1 MYEKSLW
8 NYVSSIDPT
17 LGNSLFGA
25 VKLVKMLILINT
37 KYSWYGF
44 GFDMKGTFS
53 FPSGVFGKNIIIF
66 GVDMS
71 SSVYVDNKKK
81 DILNLGGNKVH
92 HRNRWLNSDCRKK
105 YSINFTESRKK
116 FCLSMHY
123 NGASSYL
130 FVNDV
135 EIHKFKAKNS

>member
-1 MYEKSLW
+1 MKK
-8 NYVSSIDPT
+8 
-17 LGNSLFGA
+17 NSKHIHCVWKKFVELCKQYWSYTRKFFIGA

-53 FPSGVFGKNIIIF
+53 FPSGGFGENIIIF

-92 HRNRWLNSDCRKK
+92 HRN
-105 YSINFTESRKK
+105 
-116 FCLSMHY
+116 
-123 NGASSYL
+123 
-130 FVNDV
+130 
-135 EIHKFKAKNS
+135 

>member
-1 MYEKSLW
+1 MKKTVNIYIVYEKSLW

-53 FPSGVFGKNIIIF
+53 FPSGGFGKNIIIF

-92 HRNRWLNSDCRKK
+92 HRN
-105 YSINFTESRKK
+105 
-116 FCLSMHY
+116 
-123 NGASSYL
+123 
-130 FVNDV
+130 
-135 EIHKFKAKNS
+135 